1 MGISSNK
8 LFLAVVNP
16 IVSRIRLTDLLI
28 SPQLIGH
35 QMRAA
40 VHKPSD
46 LRLQIGNLVAVHQSG
61 PNRAVA
67 LNGNQ
72 HSLFLGPV
80 TAFMLDAILIARLT
94 ADILFIQLNDTA
106 KRGQ

>member
-40 VHKPSD
+40 VHKLSD

-80 TAFMLDAILIARLT
+80 TAFMLDAMLIARLT